1 MDKLAIGSDHGGLEL
16 KNKLARLLEAKSMQV
31 EDVGPYEYD
40 KEDDYPDYAGKV
52 CNKID
57 NGKKGILICK
67 SGHGMAIAANKF
79 KGIRASVCWNED
91 SAEKAKKDDDI
102 NVICLP
108 AEMISANEAAGIVL
122 KWLETPFESIERR
135 TRRLKKIEKIED
147 KNFKKG

>member
-1 MDKLAIGSDHGGLEL
+1 MEKVDIDGNMIEVEYVKKPWIRNSYLKFSD
-16 KNKLARLLEAKSMQV
+16 NRLVVVSKSERTMQKMIV
-31 EDVGPYEYD
+31 EHR
-40 KEDDYPDYAGKV
+40 
-52 CNKID
+52 
-57 NGKKGILICK
+57 